1 MLHGGQMGG
10 KTKGLFLSSKTIH
23 QKGEMKFPV
32 STKGKTESQ
41 TCNRDIKYFHRLGV
55 RHIASQCLNKKTI
68 NTRVDGDVE
77 IESEGDDDQMPS
89 LKDAC
94 DDDVEYLVEGESLV
108 TRCALNAQVKE
119 DDME

>member
-1 MLHGGQMGG
+1 MGG
-10 KTKGLFLSSKTIH
+10 KTKGLFLSSKTNH

-55 RHIASQCLNKKTI
+55 RHIASQCPNKKTI

-94 DDDVEYLVEGESLV
+94 DDDVKYLVEGESLV
-108 TRCALNAQVKE
+108 TRCALSAQVKE